1 MDEAVRRLPT
11 VSGQQTARVALAH
24 GFPITCATCEHL
36 KDAWDKNEDDCGRT
50 ITCGGPIFN
59 RSYPDYFGPLAL
71 DEYDKLCL
79 KCGSANIEYRVFGGI
94 RQFGLCATH
103 KSIFDKVA
111 GPGVQQPLI
120 LRVPG
125 RPL

>member
-1 MDEAVRRLPT
+1 MDEVARQLPT
-11 VSGQQTARVALAH
+11 VSGQETARLALAH

-36 KDAWDKNEDDCGRT
+36 KNAWERSDDDCGRNL
-50 ITCGGPIFN
+50 TCGGPIFN
-59 RSYPDYFGPLAL
+59 RAYPNYLGPIKA
-71 DEYDKLCL
+71 EHYDKLCL
-79 KCGSANIEYRVFGGI
+79 RCGSSDVDYLVYGGI